1 MRLPIIIFFFF
12 ISQVSFSQ
20 TKSLPPE
27 VITAVNQR
35 IESGT
40 NPSIVIGLIDKDG
53 PRYYSFGKKKK
64 GGKKVN
70 EHSVY
75 EIGSISK
82 VFTGLLLA
90 DKVIKGELETDDP
103 IENFL
108 PSTLKVPTYEGQSI
122 TLGNLSDHTS
132 SLPRLPNN
140 FSPADL
146 NNPYADYSVEDMYAF
161 LSSYEPERPIGS
173 EYEYSNLAVGLLGH
187 ILALQSGKSYEDLL
201 LSTIAVPLNMNE
213 TKITL
218 TKKMKKNLATGHQQG
233 VAVANWDLPTIAGA
247 GGIRSTAHD
256 MLIFLAA
263 NLQLFDHPLK
273 KAMMLSHLPR
283 HDKAGKVRVGLG
295 WHISEGTDGDVLWHN
310 GATGGYT
317 AFTGFIKEKELG
329 VVVLTNSTENVDD
342 IGIHL
347 LDPNQQLRNVV
358 PHIAVRLKEMID
370 QDGPVDLEKKFEEV
384 KKSQPD
390 KYDYS
395 EDGINTLGYYYL
407 NRKKFNEAIAVF
419 LLNISEYPG
428 SSNVYDSYAEALME
442 SGQKELAIVNY
453 KRSLEINPGNTNAVS
468 MLAKM
473 GVEMEIPIPAVSP
486 SILESYVG
494 TYELIPGFE
503 IVITHVNGQLI
514 AQATGQNAFPVF
526 PKNENEFYYKVVDA
540 QLVFNKDK
548 DGKIES
554 LTLHQNGR
562 EMVGKKK

>member
-1 MRLPIIIFFFF
+1 
-12 ISQVSFSQ
+12 
-20 TKSLPPE
+20 
-27 VITAVNQR
+27 
-35 IESGT
+35 
-40 NPSIVIGLIDKDG
+40 
-53 PRYYSFGKKKK
+53 
-64 GGKKVN
+64 
-70 EHSVY
+70 
-75 EIGSISK
+75 
-82 VFTGLLLA
+82 
-90 DKVIKGELETDDP
+90 
-103 IENFL
+103 
-108 PSTLKVPTYEGQSI
+108 
-122 TLGNLSDHTS
+122 
-132 SLPRLPNN
+132 
-140 FSPADL
+140 
-146 NNPYADYSVEDMYAF
+146 
-161 LSSYEPERPIGS
+161 
-173 EYEYSNLAVGLLGH
+173 
-187 ILALQSGKSYEDLL
+187 
-201 LSTIAVPLNMNE
+201 
-213 TKITL
+213 
-218 TKKMKKNLATGHQQG
+218 
-233 VAVANWDLPTIAGA
+233 
-247 GGIRSTAHD
+247 
-256 MLIFLAA
+256 
-263 NLQLFDHPLK
+263 
-273 KAMMLSHLPR
+273 
-283 HDKAGKVRVGLG
+283 
-295 WHISEGTDGDVLWHN
+295 
-310 GATGGYT
+310 
-317 AFTGFIKEKELG
+317 
-329 VVVLTNSTENVDD
+329 
-342 IGIHL
+342 
-347 LDPNQQLRNVV
+347 
-358 PHIAVRLKEMID
+358 MID

-548 DGKIES
+548 DGKVES